1 MKTDGR
7 PDPDLLLSRV
17 VAEEKR
23 ARRGKLTVFF
33 GAAPGV
39 GKTYAMLEAA
49 RTERDLRRDV
59 VVGVVE
65 THGRYETAALT
76 LGLEL
81 VSLRK
86 VLYRGVTLQELD
98 LDAVLLRR
106 PGLVLVD
113 ELAHTNAEGSRH
125 GKRWQDV
132 VEILDA
138 GIDVYTTLNV
148 QHLESLNDVVAQ
160 ITGVIQQETVPDVVL
175 ENAHEVKLVDLPP
188 DELLERLG
196 EGKVYVKEQAARA
209 TDNFFRKG
217 NLIALRELALRQ
229 TAMRVDAQMQRY
241 REEKGIEATWAT
253 GERILV
259 CVSSSPA
266 SARLVRATRRLAST
280 ARAEW
285 LAAYVET
292 PGALRLSSRDRE
304 RVAQHL
310 RLAEHLGGQAVT
322 LSGENAADET
332 LRFARSKNVTI
343 ILVGKPTHARWRD
356 MIRPSFLDEVVRKSG
371 DINVHVIAGDP
382 LERDP
387 RPAMRARA
395 TTPQARGAL
404 LASVA
409 VVGVSAAMA
418 WTLFG
423 RDQLADVVMTY
434 LLGIVI
440 VAMRWGYT
448 ASLLS
453 AVLSVVTFDFL
464 FVPPYGSFAVRDLR
478 HVVTFGV
485 MFFVAFVISNLTRR
499 LRDQVRG
506 ARERELRT
514 SSLYALT
521 RDLASAATRE
531 ELLRTAAR
539 HLHENFDC
547 TLAVFLPGPGGAL
560 APAYAEE
567 WSFVPLEKD
576 QAVAT
581 WTWKNLKPAG
591 LSTETLPSAS
601 AIYLPMVTQRP
612 VGVLGVAPAMPER
625 FLDAEQRQ
633 FLQTCATQVGTALD
647 RARLADE
654 SQSAELQVER
664 EQLRNALLSSVS
676 HDLRTPLGI
685 ITGSVSV
692 LLDGTEL
699 TEESRH
705 ELISNTYR
713 EAQRLSNLV
722 KNLLD
727 MTRLEAGAL
736 TVQRNLQPIDD
747 VIDAAIRRFED
758 ELKTRPLEV
767 DVPADLPV
775 LPLDEALVEQVLINL
790 LENAFKYTPP
800 GSPIRLE
807 ARARGGFVEVLVS
820 DRGPGVPRG
829 HEGQV
834 FEKFYRASSEGQR
847 GSGLGLTIARGIV
860 VAHGGTIAAESREG
874 GGATFRFTLPVDE
887 GAPHE
892 GGAARSGESAGS

>member
-17 VAEEKR
+17 VEEEKR
-23 ARRGKLTVFF
+23 ARRGKLTIFF

-81 VSLRK
+81 TPLRK
-86 VLYRGVTLQELD
+86 IEYRGVTLEELD
-98 LDAVLLRR
+98 LDAILARR

-125 GKRWQDV
+125 RKRWQDV
-132 VEILDA
+132 VELLDA

-160 ITGVIQQETVPDVVL
+160 ITGVVQKETVPDVVL
-175 ENAHEVKLVDLPP
+175 EDAHEVKLVDLPP

-196 EGKVYVKEQAARA
+196 EGKVYLKEQAARA

-229 TAMRVDAQMQRY
+229 TATRVDAQMQRY
-241 REEKGIEATWAT
+241 REANGIEATWAA

-292 PGALRLSSRDRE
+292 PAALRLSAADRE

-310 RLAEHLGGQAVT
+310 RLAEHLGGEAVT
-322 LSGENAADET
+322 LSGENAAETT
-332 LRFARSKNVTI
+332 LRYARSKNVTM

-356 MIRPSFLDEVVRKSG
+356 ILRPSFLDEIVRKSG
-371 DINVHVIAGDP
+371 DINVHVIAGDR

-387 RPAMRARA
+387 RQA
-395 TTPQARGAL
+395 TVSPPRKPLQKGTLIAAI
-404 LASVA
+404 VA
-409 VVGVSAAMA
+409 VSMTSALS

-423 RDQLADVVMTY
+423 RDQLTDVVMTY
-434 LLGIVI
+434 LLGIVL
-440 VAMRWGYT
+440 VAMRWGYA

-453 AVLSVVTFDFL
+453 AVMSVVTYDYL
-464 FVPPYGSFAVRDLR
+464 FVPPYGSFAVSDLR

-485 MFFVAFVISNLTRR
+485 MFFVAFVISNLTKR
-499 LRDQVRG
+499 LRDQVG
-506 ARERELRT
+506 SARDREVRT
-514 SSLYALT
+514 GSLYALT
-521 RDLASAATRE
+521 RDLASASSKD
-531 ELLRTAAR
+531 ELLRAAAR
-539 HLHENFDC
+539 HLHEIFDA
-547 TLAVFLPGPGGAL
+547 TMAVFLPTASGTL
-560 APAYAEE
+560 AASYSGEWAFLPVGKEE
-567 WSFVPLEKD
+567 G
-576 QAVAT
+576 VAS
-581 WTWKNLKPAG
+581 WAWKNQRPAG
-591 LSTETLPSAS
+591 LSTETLPSAGALYVPLVS
-601 AIYLPMVTQRP
+601 QRP
-612 VGVLGVAPAMPER
+612 VGVLGVAPRDTAR
-625 FLDAEQRQ
+625 FVDPEQRQ
-633 FLQTCATQVGTALD
+633 FLQTFATQVATALD

-654 SQSAELQVER
+654 SQRAHLQVET

-676 HDLRTPLGI
+676 HDLRTPLAI

-692 LLDGTEL
+692 LLDGAAL
-699 TEESRH
+699 SEESRH
-705 ELISNTYR
+705 ELIANTYS
-713 EAQRLSNLV
+713 EALRLSHLV
-722 KNLLD
+722 RNLLD

-736 TVQRNLQPIDD
+736 KVQKNWQPADE
-747 VIDAAIRRFED
+747 VIDAVTRRFEE
-758 ELKTRPLEV
+758 ELKGRPLEV
-767 DVPADLPV
+767 VVPKDLPI
-775 LPLDEALVEQVLINL
+775 LPLDESLIELVLINL
-790 LENAFKYTPP
+790 VENALKYTPP
-800 GSPIRLE
+800 GSPIRIAAA
-807 ARARGGFVEVLVS
+807 ARDGAVEFEVA
-820 DRGPGVPRG
+820 DRGPGVPP
-829 HEGQV
+829 GQEAQI
-834 FEKFYRASSEGQR
+834 FEKFYRASKGTAQR
-847 GSGLGLTIARGIV
+847 GVGLGLAIARGIV
-860 VAHGGTIAAESREG
+860 VAHGGHIVAGAREG
-874 GGATFRFTLPVDE
+874 GGASFRFTIPIDE
-887 GAPHE
+887 TAAPSVAA
-892 GGAARSGESAGS
+892 GGP